1 LFLHHVTVCIEPLR
15 GYPFSFQLVPM
26 QKLPCILLVDDDHTS
41 NFLNHRLLE
50 KLEVADL
57 LLEAHNGLEA
67 LALLRCYCQE
77 SKPDA
82 QVLVFL
88 DMKMPIMDG
97 FEFLEA
103 YQQLPADQ
111 QRSIQVVMLSTS
123 LNPKDVQRAQQYPI
137 RAFLSKPLTHAKIR
151 HLLTFHE
158 PGSSIVA

>member
-1 LFLHHVTVCIEPLR
+1 
-15 GYPFSFQLVPM
+15 M

-50 KLEVADL
+50 KLDVADL

-77 SKPDA
+77 SEPDCS
-82 QVLVFL
+82 VLVFL
-88 DMKMPIMDG
+88 DLKMPIMDG

-103 YQQLPADQ
+103 YQQLPAEE
-111 QRSIQVVMLSTS
+111 QRTIRVVMLSTS

-137 RAFLSKPLTHAKIR
+137 TAFLSKPLTHAKIR
-151 HLLTFHE
+151 HLLTLHNE
-158 PGSSIVA
+158 GESLVA